1 MDRYQFTEAL
11 FAYYNKRNVNE
22 FVAKK
27 YINNLDFSKIGTDKV
42 ENLFN
47 ELTDRFSVLPTPV
60 EIRGFIRAKVM
71 NQNTPEKSGEN
82 TEGSYCPYCQGY
94 GVIHY
99 LNESGN
105 EVAYRCDNCN
115 HGHYGFLPG
124 YFATFGELQYPFNP
138 ETDKY
143 YIVVYNR
150 EKYKRWK
157 GESVKQDP
165 EPDPQGSETLD
176 HIQIPF

>member
-47 ELTDRFSVLPTPV
+47 ELTDRFPTLPTPV
-60 EIRGFIRAKVM
+60 EIRGFIRAKSLKKEL
-71 NQNTPEKSGEN
+71 PERSRNEAD
-82 TEGSYCPYCQGY
+82 ESFCPYCQGY

-99 LNESGN
+99 LTESDN
-105 EVAYRCDNCN
+105 EVAYRCDNCS
-115 HGHYGFLPG
+115 HGHYGYLPG
-124 YFATFGELQYPFNP
+124 YFATFGELQFPFNQ
-138 ETDKY
+138 EKDIY
-143 YIVVYNR
+143 YIVAYHR
-150 EKYKRWK
+150 ERSRRWK
-157 GESVKQDP
+157 GESRQDSV
-165 EPDPQGSETLD
+165 PDPQGSETLNNI
-176 HIQIPF
+176 HVPF